1 MKARRGLWAGCA
13 RMCGKKRF
21 VAKSLIGRD
30 VLNQEFAGIGN
41 NIPVSREGKCGV
53 LHNFAAEF
61 IG

>member
-1 MKARRGLWAGCA
+1 
-13 RMCGKKRF
+13 MCGKKRF

-41 NIPVSREGKCGV
+41 NIPVSREGKCGI